1 MNAEVRRYL
10 NHIVFDK
17 RLDRASWSENLPI
30 VQRTINSMVKSL
42 TGMTPAYILFGGAID
57 LEEGLILNT
66 ANDIAPEVENTAW
79 GEWLQQ
85 RQIAT
90 RQATEVIRERLKE
103 HEVAQRQTDTG
114 RRTEYA
120 KGSFVLKEY
129 RPNTMSRKP
138 NKQTFYRTGPY
149 EVLSYVD

>member
-1 MNAEVRRYL
+1 VNAEVRRYL

-42 TGMTPAYILFGGAID
+42 TGMKHRRILFGGAID

-79 GEWLQQ
+79 GEWLEQ
-85 RQIAT
+85 RQIAP
-90 RQATEVIRERLKE
+90 RRVSEVLKARLSA
-103 HEVAQRQTDTG
+103 HEIAQRQTDTG
-114 RRTEYA
+114 RRMEYA

-129 RPNTMSRKP
+129 RPNTIGRKP
-138 NKQTFYRTGPY
+138 NKQT
-149 EVLSYVD
+149 L

>member
-42 TGMTPAYILFGGAID
+42 TGMTPAYIVRRCHRLRRRT
-57 LEEGLILNT
+57 EGLILNT

-79 GEWLQQ
+79 GEWLEQ
-85 RQIAT
+85 RQIS
-90 RQATEVIRERLKE
+90 EVLKARLSAHKI
-103 HEVAQRQTDTG
+103 V
-114 RRTEYA
+114 EYA

-129 RPNTMSRKP
+129 RPNIISRKP
-138 NKQTFYRTGPY
+138 NKQT
-149 EVLSYVD
+149 L